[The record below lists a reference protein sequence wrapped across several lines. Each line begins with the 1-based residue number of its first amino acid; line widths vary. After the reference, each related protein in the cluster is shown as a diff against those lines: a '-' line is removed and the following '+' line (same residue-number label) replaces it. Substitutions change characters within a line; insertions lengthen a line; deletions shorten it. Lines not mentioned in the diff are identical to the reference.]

1 MEGAKAMNE
10 RTIAIFNFK
19 QACAYVKNGVQPIRL
34 EEKRNKKK
42 SKSTSRYGFGRIA
55 EDLDE
60 DLF

>member
-1 MEGAKAMNE
+1 MNE